1 MGKHFLRLLEVKAVS
16 IHELALSFHK
26 TKQKVSRAYCHP
38 LVSDGTYSS
47 KKSIQ
52 SPELQPHVPG
62 KCHQLKMYSFAVL
75 KTLFDIHAFQVF

>member
-47 KKSIQ
+47 KKAF
-52 SPELQPHVPG
+52 SPL
-62 KCHQLKMYSFAVL
+62 SFS
-75 KTLFDIHAFQVF
+75 HMFQENVTS